1 MTKQLKDL
9 LPSLIR
15 KEENWQFMLLQQ
27 WNSIVGNLGTHVCL
41 EKIHND
47 TLILGVYDACWMQEL
62 YMLSG
67 LLIDTINKNL
77 DQPRIKHLR
86 FKRIAPRA
94 PKQVTSIPTT
104 PLLKP
109 IVLTPR
115 EQKAL
120 DGIHDA
126 QLREALQHFLIRCYK
141 EKKS

>member
-9 LPSLIR
+9 LPSLIK
-15 KEENWQFMLLQQ
+15 KEHHWQRMLLQQ
-27 WNSIVGNLGTHVCL
+27 WSSIIGNLSTHVCL
-41 EKIHND
+41 QKIHND

-86 FKRIAPRA
+86 FKIIAPRTL
-94 PKQVTSIPTT
+94 KKIISVPTT
-104 PLLKP
+104 PPCKP
-109 IVLTPR
+109 IILTPR
-115 EQKAL
+115 EQRAL
-120 DGIHDA
+120 DGIQDA